1 MARPAKKQEEA
12 LNGLLKQVES
22 LDDDALW
29 IFVCRLFPEAKMD
42 FLEDV
47 FDNLTVSR
55 VRHESSRPLDKVI
68 EDLDK
73 RHGIT
78 R

>member
-1 MARPAKKQEEA
+1 MGSLVKEV
-12 LNGLLKQVES
+12 GT

-29 IFVCRLFPEAKMD
+29 KFVCKLFPDAGTE

-47 FDNLTVSR
+47 FDTLTVAR
-55 VRHESSRPLDKVI
+55 AKHEPSRPLDEVL

>member
-1 MARPAKKQEEA
+1 MSQPAQKAEEA
-12 LNGLLKQVES
+12 VDS
-22 LDDDALW
+22 
-29 IFVCRLFPEAKMD
+29 FVKKVGKLFPDAGTE

-47 FDNLTVSR
+47 FDTLTVAR
-55 VRHESSRPLDKVI
+55 AKHDPIRPLDEVL
-68 EDLDK
+68 EDLDN